1 MRYTV
6 GMSAPIFI
14 RLTPEEDA
22 RLRNWRTIRSSTPR
36 FGSGPLKSGYPPGA
50 AEFLGRGYST
60 VLLDLR
66 RWVERGF
73 EGLAEGGW
81 GGTQGNG

>member
-1 MRYTV
+1 
-6 GMSAPIFI
+6 
-14 RLTPEEDA
+14 
-22 RLRNWRTIRSSTPR
+22 
-36 FGSGPLKSGYPPGA
+36 LKSGYPPGA
-50 AEFLGRGYST
+50 AEFLGRGCST
-60 VLLDLR
+60 VLLDLG